1 MKKLALAPAVAL
13 AITGLAA
20 SPVIAAPDASA
31 PAPSADTQPA
41 KQSSA
46 KASFA
51 KANAQSSGESTDS
64 EDSKKLDAKVS
75 VSPEKISQADLADSN
90 KGVTVTITGLEK
102 GDVISDD
109 ISFEEG
115 ETKTAEGDTYSYT
128 IYNQSGDPAA
138 VDPGTINFA
147 VTVKRGDE
155 TQEISSSFEV
165 TKDGEDDGDDGPE
178 APDVDPKVS
187 LNTDEISQSDFN
199 KNGIKVTGEGFTP
212 NGKVT
217 VVGGSAQS
225 PFATVE
231 VEADEEGKISA
242 TLKFDGEGDLPA
254 GDYAVWG
261 VDQESETN
269 SPAQDFTITEDETE
283 EPSTPAAE
291 AKLTVSP
298 ETVSPAD
305 FVKED
310 KGVTLA
316 VENCEPGEDVH
327 YVVNPK
333 GDSNVTAYD
342 NTVKADDEGKAN
354 VNVYGTSASDPSA
367 YIGDYEVTVT
377 CGDDELTGEFSV
389 SDDANAGGSDGD
401 EDGSGSAD
409 GDADGGEAGDGGD
422 LPRTGTELTG
432 LVGGAGLL
440 LIGGI
445 SVALTM
451 RRKKTPEDPSE
462 I

>member
-1 MKKLALAPAVAL
+1 MKKLALAPAVAI

-41 KQSSA
+41 KSPVQLQKGAAQGVAARAGEISVSAESVTIDEFAEKGVGIAGAGLEAETEYSLTVEPASGQSV
-46 KASFA
+46 KAY
-51 KANAQSSGESTDS
+51 ETTVTTDS
-64 EDSKKLDAKVS
+64 EGAFEDGVEAVGEANPAFVGDYT
-75 VSPEKISQADLADSN
+75 
-90 KGVTVTITGLEK
+90 VTVTNLDDE
-102 GDVISDD
+102 SDTHST
-109 ISFEEG
+109 SF
-115 ETKTAEGDTYSYT
+115 K
-128 IYNQSGDPAA
+128 
-138 VDPGTINFA
+138 
-147 VTVKRGDE
+147 VT
-155 TQEISSSFEV
+155 
-165 TKDGEDDGDDGPE
+165 GDDSDEPQAPE
-178 APDVDPKVS
+178 VDPK
-187 LNTDEISQSDFN
+187 ISIED
-199 KNGIKVTGEGFTP
+199 KKVTPAELKEDGIKVAGEGFTP

-217 VVGGSAQS
+217 LVIGGGQAAYGSA
-225 PFATVE
+225 E
-231 VEADEEGKISA
+231 VEADEDGKVSGTVKSDSDVTIQP
-242 TLKFDGEGDLPA
+242 GE
-254 GDYAVWG
+254 YG
-261 VDQESETN
+261 VFASDAESEQ
-269 SPAQDFTITEDETE
+269 SSESVTITVAEEDETE
-283 EPSTPAAE
+283 DPTTPAEE

-389 SDDANAGGSDGD
+389 SEDANAGGSDGN
-401 EDGSGSAD
+401 EDGN
-409 GDADGGEAGDGGD
+409 GDGGD
-422 LPRTGTELTG
+422 GDNGNGGGELPRTGAELTG

-440 LIGGI
+440 LIGGVA
-445 SVALTM
+445 VALTM
-451 RRKKTPEDPSE
+451 RRKKVAQDPSE

>member
-1 MKKLALAPAVAL
+1 
-13 AITGLAA
+13 
-20 SPVIAAPDASA
+20 
-31 PAPSADTQPA
+31 
-41 KQSSA
+41 
-46 KASFA
+46 
-51 KANAQSSGESTDS
+51 
-64 EDSKKLDAKVS
+64 
-75 VSPEKISQADLADSN
+75 
-90 KGVTVTITGLEK
+90 
-102 GDVISDD
+102 
-109 ISFEEG
+109 
-115 ETKTAEGDTYSYT
+115 
-128 IYNQSGDPAA
+128 
-138 VDPGTINFA
+138 
-147 VTVKRGDE
+147 
-155 TQEISSSFEV
+155 
-165 TKDGEDDGDDGPE
+165 
-178 APDVDPKVS
+178 
-187 LNTDEISQSDFN
+187 
-199 KNGIKVTGEGFTP
+199 
-212 NGKVT
+212 
-217 VVGGSAQS
+217 
-225 PFATVE
+225 
-231 VEADEEGKISA
+231 
-242 TLKFDGEGDLPA
+242 KFDGEGDLPA

-389 SDDANAGGSDGD
+389 SEDANAGGSDGN
-401 EDGSGSAD
+401 EDGNG
-409 GDADGGEAGDGGD
+409 DGGNGDGGGD